1 MVKHAVHG
9 CLCEHTISLG
19 EKFQSFQTVIWLESG
34 FWTFLGVQITDLRG
48 PSGPQEGAKKR
59 NSSRDRRGLAKA
71 AAGASLASARRKSGP
86 AATGGALLGSWP
98 NPVAMISWSRK
109 IYQHTR
115 VYVFL
120 TCKIW
125 YVVSVLCIYYTWYA
139 CMFFKCNYVIE
150 RNPVDVQ

>member
-1 MVKHAVHG
+1 MVKHSVHG

-19 EKFQSFQTVIWLESG
+19 EKFQSFQTVIWLES
-34 FWTFLGVQITDLRG
+34 WFLDVFGPANHGLSG

-98 NPVAMISWSRK
+98 YPMAMIS
-109 IYQHTR
+109 
-115 VYVFL
+115 
-120 TCKIW
+120 
-125 YVVSVLCIYYTWYA
+125 
-139 CMFFKCNYVIE
+139 
-150 RNPVDVQ
+150 